1 MERVAALDLLRG
13 TAALSVA
20 VPHFIML
27 NSAADWAETV
37 SVLAVEVFFVLSGF
51 VLGPQILRCLH
62 NGQTSD
68 LGVFLARR
76 WMRTIP
82 PYLFAL
88 ALISTI
94 VGHAELADV
103 ARYAL
108 YVENLY
114 AQHNVNDYFPVAWS
128 LSIEEW
134 FYIAFPGLLMAA
146 AWCFRNNRDAFAV
159 VVALCFIATITLL
172 RVVFG
177 DLDDWG
183 PGVRRVVAFRVD
195 SIAYGFLL
203 YMLVRRWAQSASD
216 WRAAVFNPMGAVVL
230 FIVAASFAAVL
241 MWRIEAVQSHGAE
254 TLFPFAAAGFGISA
268 ILLAYS
274 ARHAVQRSS
283 RLTACCTFLGRVSY
297 SLYLF
302 HLSVAMIIAPHLAGR
317 SVAVQVAVYLGICL
331 ALSAVFYRI
340 FERPILAMRPG
351 YRRPSETAA
360 IEVMPLA
367 ARAKSAA

>member
-62 NGQTSD
+62 SGQAGD
-68 LGVFLARR
+68 LGIFLARR

-94 VGHAELADV
+94 VGHVELADL

-108 YVENLY
+108 YVENVFS
-114 AQHNVNDYFPVAWS
+114 QHNVNDYFPVAWS

-134 FYIAFPGLLMAA
+134 FYVAFPGLLMTA
-146 AWCFRNNRDAFAV
+146 AWCFRNNRDGFAV
-159 VVALCFIATITLL
+159 VVALCFIGMITLL
-172 RVVFG
+172 RLLFG
-177 DLDDWG
+177 NLDDWG
-183 PGVRRVVAFRVD
+183 ASVRRVAAFRVD

-203 YMLVRRWAQSASD
+203 YMLVRRWARSASD
-216 WRAAVFNPMGAVVL
+216 WRAAVFNPLAAAAL

-254 TLFPFAAAGFGISA
+254 TLFPFVAAGFGISA

-274 ARHAVQRSS
+274 ARNVFQRSS
-283 RLTACCTFLGRVSY
+283 WLTECCTFLGRVSY

-302 HLSVAMIIAPHLAGR
+302 HLSVAMTIAPHLAGL
-317 SVAVQVAVYLGICL
+317 SVALQVAVYLGICL
-331 ALSAVFYRI
+331 ALSAVFYHV
-340 FERPILAMRPG
+340 FERPILAMRPD